1 MSFVASVDEVVC
13 SAHAEMIRPLGVAD
27 TIARSLLRTRG
38 DDPALDT
45 TGAAGTESA
54 PHTRR

>member
-13 SAHAEMIRPLGVAD
+13 SAHAEMILGVQR
-27 TIARSLLRTRG
+27 IQIRVNRLLRTRG
-38 DDPALDT
+38 DDPLVARLLFRCPS
-45 TGAAGTESA
+45 SA